1 MTPQVVPA
9 GRWRRQVWRPAPRIG
24 PTSEWWVHHGA
35 AGTPDLATLRSYERY
50 HVATLGW
57 RAPGYNWAIT
67 GDGTVYELRGWFAE
81 GAHTSGRNRVSHAVL
96 LVGDWT
102 RGRVPDPMVESL
114 AWLTREGARVG
125 ALVRPQISGGHREA
139 PGQSTTCP
147 GAAGMDAIDRARR
160 LLTPPAPAPSVSASL
175 LEEIAA
181 MTPAERKQLIE
192 EIAAGTV
199 EALEHL
205 SIPVNV
211 SPAPDGGPIRLPQAV
226 ARAADNAARA
236 RDYAQAAAEGMP
248 VDDVRRAR
256 QVAEMLARELI
267 AALRRQAGMD
277 PDPVSDGY
285 WVDWLVDGERSMAQ
299 LRARFGLD

>member
-1 MTPQVVPA
+1 MAPTVVPA
-9 GRWRRQVWRPAPRIG
+9 GEWRRQTWRPVPRIN
-24 PTSEWWVHHGA
+24 PTLEWWVHHGA

-50 HVATLGW
+50 HVSTLGW

-102 RGRVPDPMVESL
+102 RGRVPDAMVESL

-125 ALVRPQISGGHREA
+125 ALVRPQISGGHRDA

-160 LLTPPAPAPSVSASL
+160 LLAQPAPAPDRRPSSGGL

-181 MTPAERKQLIE
+181 MTDKDREKLLADIARRVWDHQMGRTGQTHSAVLQEARNGVQLLRERRATDQTVRALAAEVVAQIRRDAGRPADPASDRVWVDRL
-192 EIAAGTV
+192 AAGT
-199 EALEHL
+199 HT
-205 SIPVNV
+205 I
-211 SPAPDGGPIRLPQAV
+211 
-226 ARAADNAARA
+226 ADA
-236 RDYAQAAAEGMP
+236 
-248 VDDVRRAR
+248 RRA
-256 QVAEMLARELI
+256 LT
-267 AALRRQAGMD
+267 
-277 PDPVSDGY
+277 P
-285 WVDWLVDGERSMAQ
+285 
-299 LRARFGLD
+299 